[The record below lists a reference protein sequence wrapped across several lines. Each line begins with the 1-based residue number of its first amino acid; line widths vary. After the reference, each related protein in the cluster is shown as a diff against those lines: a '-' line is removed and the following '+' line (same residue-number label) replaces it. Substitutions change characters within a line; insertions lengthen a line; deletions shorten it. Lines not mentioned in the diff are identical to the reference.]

1 MKIIGVV
8 KLNNALAVYLV
19 VANSYEDPFAYLRE
33 EGADFLEN
41 GMLAFDLTLFRG
53 YMPRHYALVR
63 VEDHKL
69 LSNTRMICDTLDK
82 ATLYAAHDYFNEHQ
96 DIVKR
101 SVIPESIKRAVLNGD
116 NLPK

>member
-8 KLNNALAVYLV
+8 KLNNALADYLV

-33 EGADFLEN
+33 EGVDFLEN

-82 ATLYAAHDYFNEHQ
+82 ATLYAAHDYFN
-96 DIVKR
+96 
-101 SVIPESIKRAVLNGD
+101 
-116 NLPK
+116 

>member
-8 KLNNALAVYLV
+8 KLNNALADYLV
-19 VANSYEDPFAYLRE
+19 VANSYEDQFAYLRE
-33 EGADFLEN
+33 EGVDFLEN
-41 GMLAFDLTLFRG
+41 GMLALFRG
-53 YMPRHYALVR
+53 YMPRHYALAR

-82 ATLYAAHDYFNEHQ
+82 ATLYAAHDYFNKHQ